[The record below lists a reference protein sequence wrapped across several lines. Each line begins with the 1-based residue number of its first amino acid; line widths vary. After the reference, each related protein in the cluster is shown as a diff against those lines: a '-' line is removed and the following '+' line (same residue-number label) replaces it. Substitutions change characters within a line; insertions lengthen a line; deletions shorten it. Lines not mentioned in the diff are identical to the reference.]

1 MTSKTINLTGAEL
14 AVAYA
19 VNNYPYVW
27 LRNDSATVIYAS
39 SGGNI
44 TAGSDGV
51 MSIPAGQSACVY
63 CTSDIVYLLGTG
75 SVMLVASN
83 TPECPFKVSIL
94 TGGSSSVD
102 DVARA
107 AIGAHAGN
115 ADVHVT
121 AAQKSAWDA
130 KAELSDIPNKLP
142 ADGGNADTLDGK
154 HANEIANNP
163 NMLINPDFRV
173 NQRGQNEYSTGY
185 TVDRWYIS
193 TDKCKAAPETNGIR
207 LTATATLT
215 SNTHAFW
222 QNNEFPLAPGKYTL
236 SLNVLEVSGVW
247 SARIRTVNASG
258 DYVNSYYT
266 SVLHNGINKVSV
278 DLSEGEYIS
287 AVSIGFNKGT
297 EAGNSLKLAWAKLE
311 GGSLATPF
319 VPPDP
324 ATELAKCQRYYQ
336 VRTTNDIDPLDMRPS
351 MRTITDIKQV
361 EGGYAYVAEL

>member
-83 TPECPFKVSIL
+83 TPECPFKVSML

-142 ADGGNADTLDGK
+142 ADGGNA
-154 HANEIANNP
+154 
-163 NMLINPDFRV
+163 
-173 NQRGQNEYSTGY
+173 
-185 TVDRWYIS
+185 
-193 TDKCKAAPETNGIR
+193 
-207 LTATATLT
+207 ATLGGKSASEFLQGVGGLT
-215 SNTHAFW
+215 SGSLLEYALTLSASGWLVAGPNVTDTP
-222 QNNEFPLAPGKYTL
+222 NPGKTFFVEVRNYNGYLELVACQTGANTM
-236 SLNVLEVSGVW
+236 SVNNYNKEVWFGWHNVSDNG
-247 SARIRTVNASG
+247 NA
-258 DYVNSYYT
+258 T
-266 SVLHNGINKVSV
+266 SVGA
-278 DLSEGEYIS
+278 Y
-287 AVSIGFNKGT
+287 T
-297 EAGNSLKLAWAKLE
+297 EAKLAALEARVAALE
-311 GGSLATPF
+311 GGT
-319 VPPDP
+319 
-324 ATELAKCQRYYQ
+324 
-336 VRTTNDIDPLDMRPS
+336 
-351 MRTITDIKQV
+351 
-361 EGGYAYVAEL
+361 

>member
-39 SGGNI
+39 SRGNI

-75 SVMLVASN
+75 LVMLVASN

-142 ADGGNADTLDGK
+142 ADGGNA
-154 HANEIANNP
+154 
-163 NMLINPDFRV
+163 
-173 NQRGQNEYSTGY
+173 
-185 TVDRWYIS
+185 
-193 TDKCKAAPETNGIR
+193 
-207 LTATATLT
+207 ATLGGKSASEFLQGVGGLT
-215 SNTHAFW
+215 SGSLLEYALTLSASGWLVAGPNVTDTP
-222 QNNEFPLAPGKYTL
+222 NPGKTFFVEVRNYNGYLELVACQTGANTM
-236 SLNVLEVSGVW
+236 SVNNYNKEVWFGWHNVSDNG
-247 SARIRTVNASG
+247 NA
-258 DYVNSYYT
+258 T
-266 SVLHNGINKVSV
+266 SVGA
-278 DLSEGEYIS
+278 Y
-287 AVSIGFNKGT
+287 T
-297 EAGNSLKLAWAKLE
+297 EAKLAALEARVAALE
-311 GGSLATPF
+311 GGT
-319 VPPDP
+319 
-324 ATELAKCQRYYQ
+324 
-336 VRTTNDIDPLDMRPS
+336 
-351 MRTITDIKQV
+351 
-361 EGGYAYVAEL
+361 

>member
-1 MTSKTINLTGAEL
+1 MEDIRRTTMTSKTINLTGAEL

-142 ADGGNADTLDGK
+142 ADGGNA
-154 HANEIANNP
+154 
-163 NMLINPDFRV
+163 
-173 NQRGQNEYSTGY
+173 
-185 TVDRWYIS
+185 
-193 TDKCKAAPETNGIR
+193 
-207 LTATATLT
+207 ATLGGKSASEFLQGVGGLT
-215 SNTHAFW
+215 SGSLLEYALTLSASGWLVAGPNVTDTP
-222 QNNEFPLAPGKYTL
+222 NPGKTFFVEVRNYNGYLELVACQTGANTM
-236 SLNVLEVSGVW
+236 SVNNYNKEVWFGWHNVSDNG
-247 SARIRTVNASG
+247 NA
-258 DYVNSYYT
+258 T
-266 SVLHNGINKVSV
+266 SVGA
-278 DLSEGEYIS
+278 Y
-287 AVSIGFNKGT
+287 T
-297 EAGNSLKLAWAKLE
+297 EAKLAALEARVAALE
-311 GGSLATPF
+311 GGT
-319 VPPDP
+319 
-324 ATELAKCQRYYQ
+324 
-336 VRTTNDIDPLDMRPS
+336 
-351 MRTITDIKQV
+351 
-361 EGGYAYVAEL
+361 

>member
-39 SGGNI
+39 SRGNI

-142 ADGGNADTLDGK
+142 ADGGNA
-154 HANEIANNP
+154 
-163 NMLINPDFRV
+163 
-173 NQRGQNEYSTGY
+173 
-185 TVDRWYIS
+185 
-193 TDKCKAAPETNGIR
+193 
-207 LTATATLT
+207 ATLGGKSASEFLQGVGGLT
-215 SNTHAFW
+215 SGSLLEYALTLSASGWLVAGPNVTDTP
-222 QNNEFPLAPGKYTL
+222 NPGKTFFVEVRNY
-236 SLNVLEVSGVW
+236 NGYLELVACQTGANTMSVNNYNKEVWFGWHSVSDNG
-247 SARIRTVNASG
+247 NA
-258 DYVNSYYT
+258 T
-266 SVLHNGINKVSV
+266 SVGA
-278 DLSEGEYIS
+278 Y
-287 AVSIGFNKGT
+287 T
-297 EAGNSLKLAWAKLE
+297 EAKLAALEARVAALE
-311 GGSLATPF
+311 GGT
-319 VPPDP
+319 
-324 ATELAKCQRYYQ
+324 
-336 VRTTNDIDPLDMRPS
+336 
-351 MRTITDIKQV
+351 
-361 EGGYAYVAEL
+361 